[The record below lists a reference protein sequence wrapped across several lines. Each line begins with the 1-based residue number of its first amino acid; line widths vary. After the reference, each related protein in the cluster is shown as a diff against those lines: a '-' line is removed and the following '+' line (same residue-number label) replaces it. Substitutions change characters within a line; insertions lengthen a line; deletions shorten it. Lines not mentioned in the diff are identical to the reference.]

1 VAETGFSTRIENVN
15 AFPLSAETGAYSTS
29 EDTSIPRVL
38 FGRFMLPDMSEHP
51 CQVGEINADGVKLL
65 SSTPVETGTTIIAY
79 LDDIGRVDGEIAGL
93 LGDGFYLDFKLSD
106 PRRERMQKRIDW
118 LLNSNPEQ
126 RRHDRFAPKKAASH
140 INLSD
145 GREYACEVIDISVS
159 GAAIKCHVLP
169 SIGTYVNLGKM
180 RGRVV
185 RYTSDGFAIEFLR
198 KMDPSKLELHATL

>member
-1 VAETGFSTRIENVN
+1 MIALR
-15 AFPLSAETGAYSTS
+15 
-29 EDTSIPRVL
+29 PR
-38 FGRFMLPDMSEHP
+38 
-51 CQVGEINADGVKLL
+51 Q
-65 SSTPVETGTTIIAY
+65 
-79 LDDIGRVDGEIAGL
+79 
-93 LGDGFYLDFKLSD
+93 
-106 PRRERMQKRIDW
+106 
-118 LLNSNPEQ
+118 
-126 RRHDRFAPKKAASH
+126 AASH

>member
-1 VAETGFSTRIENVN
+1 VN
-15 AFPLSAETGAYSTS
+15 AFPLSAETGGFTPTDESAV
-29 EDTSIPRVL
+29 PRVL

-51 CQVGEINADGVKLL
+51 CQVGEIDADGVKLL
-65 SSTPVETGTTIIAY
+65 TSTPVEPGTSIIAY
-79 LDDIGRVDGEIAGL
+79 LDDIGRVDGEVSGRI
-93 LGDGFYLDFKLSD
+93 DGGFHLDFKLTGA
-106 PRRERMQKRIDW
+106 RRERMEKRIDW

-126 RRHDRFAPKKAASH
+126 RRHDRFSPKQAASH
-140 INLSD
+140 ISLAD

-198 KMDPSKLELHATL
+198 KMDPSKLELHAKL

>member
-1 VAETGFSTRIENVN
+1 VKSTQT
-15 AFPLSAETGAYSTS
+15 ASSCFPARRSR
-29 EDTSIPRVL
+29 P
-38 FGRFMLPDMSEHP
+38 
-51 CQVGEINADGVKLL
+51 
-65 SSTPVETGTTIIAY
+65 GTTIIAY
-79 LDDIGRVDGEIAGL
+79 LDDIGRVDGESRRAVST
-93 LGDGFYLDFKLSD
+93 DGFYLDFKLSWS
-106 PRRERMQKRIDW
+106 RAAKRMQKRIDW

-126 RRHDRFAPKKAASH
+126 RRHDRFLAERRLPRTSTCA
-140 INLSD
+140 D

-198 KMDPSKLELHATL
+198 KMDPSKLELHAKL

>member
-1 VAETGFSTRIENVN
+1 MARSRAVST
-15 AFPLSAETGAYSTS
+15 
-29 EDTSIPRVL
+29 
-38 FGRFMLPDMSEHP
+38 
-51 CQVGEINADGVKLL
+51 
-65 SSTPVETGTTIIAY
+65 
-79 LDDIGRVDGEIAGL
+79 
-93 LGDGFYLDFKLSD
+93 DGFHLDFKLTGA
-106 PRRERMQKRIDW
+106 RRERMEKRIDW

-126 RRHDRFAPKKAASH
+126 RRHDRFSPKQAASH
-140 INLSD
+140 ISLAD

-198 KMDPSKLELHATL
+198 KMDPSKLELHATVKPKRNTDIFQARQSLGPAGFFMFFKRLSHSRQPFENQLASAS

>member
-1 VAETGFSTRIENVN
+1 MN
-15 AFPLSAETGAYSTS
+15 AFPLSAETGGFTPTDESAV
-29 EDTSIPRVL
+29 PRVL

-65 SSTPVETGTTIIAY
+65 TSTPVEPGTSIIAY
-79 LDDIGRVDGEIAGL
+79 LDDIGRVDGEVSGRI
-93 LGDGFYLDFKLSD
+93 DGGFHLDFKLTGA
-106 PRRERMQKRIDW
+106 RRERMEKRIDW

-126 RRHDRFAPKKAASH
+126 RRHDRFSPKQAASH
-140 INLSD
+140 ISLAD

-198 KMDPSKLELHATL
+198 KMDPSKLELHAKL